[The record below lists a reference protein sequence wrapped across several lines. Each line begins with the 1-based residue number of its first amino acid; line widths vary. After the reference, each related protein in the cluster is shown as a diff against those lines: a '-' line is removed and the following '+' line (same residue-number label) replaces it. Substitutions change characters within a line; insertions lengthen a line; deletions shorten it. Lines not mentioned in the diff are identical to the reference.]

1 MDLNVE
7 DGNTGKVEVIEVSV
21 DATVADLKKAA
32 RTAFGLASEVELRIQ
47 DKVVEKETQPLSALD
62 VQAGSTVTVC
72 AAGAHYPDSPGYG
85 YTISTWENDGDNH
98 HTDHFN
104 DLSLETARH
113 YAIHL
118 RCFTASHGSNRDKHD
133 ITSQLERDLGESY
146 DEGVLPTVVGMWLD
160 GDKWRVL
167 EDVRLTFTPAASK
180 STTLDWNSFV
190 VDVPGLLKDGTKR
203 RRRERR
209 EESAPETSGEDFCL
223 TVNSYEGDADNSRTD
238 THDNLTLTQ
247 ARLYSSTL
255 AYCDKFGNR
264 DRSLHD
270 EEETAVID
278 EVCTALGIDDDV
290 GDLMKTLFGTWLEGE
305 RWRYV
310 DGVTLT
316 SIPNRDLIWDIDY
329 DAFEKEA
336 FELHQKAQRA
346 DASDAE
352 EE

>member
-7 DGNTGKVEVIEVSV
+7 DGNTGRVEVIEVSV

-32 RTAFGLASEVELRIQ
+32 LTALGLASEVELRIQ

-72 AAGAHYPDSPGYG
+72 ATEAHYPGYG
-85 YTISTWENDGDNH
+85 YIISTWENDGDNH

-113 YAIHL
+113 YAVHL
-118 RCFTASHGSNRDKHD
+118 RCFKDVSGSNADVKPTRE
-133 ITSQLERDLGESY
+133 QLERDLDESY
-146 DEGVLPTVVGMWLD
+146 DEDVLPTLVGTWLE
-160 GDKWRVL
+160 GDSWRVL
-167 EDVRLTFTPAASK
+167 SDVCLTFTPAASK

-190 VDVPGLLKDGTKR
+190 VKVPGLRAPQTKR
-203 RRRERR
+203 RREER
-209 EESAPETSGEDFCL
+209 SAPETSGEDFCL
-223 TVNSYEGDADNSRTD
+223 TVSTFEGDLNNCRVD

-247 ARLYSSTL
+247 VRLYSSTL

-264 DRSLHD
+264 DRSLGD
-270 EEETAVID
+270 EEETAVI
-278 EVCTALGIDDDV
+278 EKICTALGIDDDEDAGQ
-290 GDLMKTLFGTWLEGE
+290 GDLMLTLFGTWVEDE
-305 RWRYV
+305 NWRSV
-310 DGVTLT
+310 RSVTLT
-316 SIPNRDLIWDIDY
+316 RIPNRDLIRNIDY

-336 FELHQKAQRA
+336 FELHQRAQRA

-352 EE
+352 EED